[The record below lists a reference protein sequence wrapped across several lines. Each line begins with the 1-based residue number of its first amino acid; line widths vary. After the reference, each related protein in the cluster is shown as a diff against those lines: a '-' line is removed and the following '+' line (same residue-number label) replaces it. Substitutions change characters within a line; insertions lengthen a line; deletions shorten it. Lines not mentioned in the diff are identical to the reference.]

1 MDPVLFSS
9 PTRRAVGRTL
19 SVWGL
24 LPTVLLIVAALAPRP
39 APAQPTYE
47 TNVVPTGVPDG
58 ATGTNNITDAPVF
71 YAPPGADGTLGTA
84 DDDYRPEKP
93 AGSPLI
99 DYADG
104 ALITTA
110 RALNGQAQTE
120 AAWDAGAFESH
131 GEALPV
137 ELASLTATLNGTD
150 TDAAVRLRWRTLSER
165 QNRGFRVQ
173 RAEGRVDKSSSSV
186 DWTTLGQVDGA
197 GTTSERRT
205 YRFTNDDLPFGPERL
220 RYRLVQVDAD
230 GSTETTDPVAVR
242 RSAPDRVRLR
252 APAPNPARRQATLR
266 FAVPEGHDEAVTL
279 TVHDALGRKI
289 RTIEPQSAGRR
300 HRMPIDVAG
309 WPSGAYFVRLRA
321 GPTVRTER
329 LVVVK

>member
-1 MDPVLFSS
+1 M
-9 PTRRAVGRTL
+9 
-19 SVWGL
+19 
-24 LPTVLLIVAALAPRP
+24 AATPPNP
-39 APAQPTYE
+39 ALAQPTYE
-47 TNVVPTGVPDG
+47 VNVVPTGVPDG
-58 ATGTNNITDAPVF
+58 ATGDNNLTEAPVF
-71 YAPPGADGTLGTA
+71 FAPAGADGTLGTA

-104 ALITTA
+104 AFVTTT

-120 AAWDAGAFESH
+120 AAWDAGALESH

-137 ELASLTATLNGTD
+137 ELATLTATLDGPSP
-150 TDAAVRLRWRTLSER
+150 AEASVRLRWRTLSER
-165 QNRGFRVQ
+165 QNDGFRVQ
-173 RAEGRVDKSSSSV
+173 RAGGSADASSSSV
-186 DWTTLGQVDGA
+186 DWTTIGQVDGA

-205 YRFTNDDLPFGPERL
+205 YRFTDDNLPFGAERL

-230 GSTETTDPVAVR
+230 GSTEPTDPVAVR
-242 RSAPDRVRLR
+242 RSGPERVRLR
-252 APAPNPARRQATLR
+252 PPTPNPARQQATLR
-266 FAVPEGHDEAVTL
+266 FAVPDGQEEALML
-279 TVHDALGRKI
+279 TIHDALGRQI
-289 RTIEPQSAGRR
+289 RTIEPQSSGRR
-300 HRMPIDVAG
+300 HRMQVDVGA

>member
-1 MDPVLFSS
+1 MDRTLPRALRPTPHRPRLPALLIGVLVLFI
-9 PTRRAVGRTL
+9 
-19 SVWGL
+19 
-24 LPTVLLIVAALAPRP
+24 TVPAP

-71 YAPPGADGTLGTA
+71 YAPPGADDTLGTA

-104 ALITTA
+104 AFITTTH
-110 RALNGQAQTE
+110 ALNGQTQTE
-120 AAWDAGAFESH
+120 SAWDAGAFESH

-137 ELASLTATLNGTD
+137 ELGSLTATLNGTD
-150 TDAAVRLRWRTLSER
+150 ADAAVRLRWRTLNER
-165 QNRGFRVQ
+165 QNSGFRVQ
-173 RAEGRVDKSSSSV
+173 RANGPEDESSSSV
-186 DWTTLGQVDGA
+186 DWTTLGRVDGA

-205 YRFTNDDLPFGPERL
+205 YRFTDDNLPFGAERL
-220 RYRLVQVDAD
+220 RYRLVQVDTD

-242 RSAPDRVRLR
+242 RSAPDRVQLR
-252 APAPNPARRQATLR
+252 APTPNPARQQATLR
-266 FAVPEGHDEAVTL
+266 FAVPEGHGEAVTL
-279 TVHDALGRKI
+279 TIHDALGRTI
-289 RTIEPQSAGRR
+289 RTIEPQSSGRR
-300 HRMPIDVAG
+300 HRMQINVGA
-309 WPSGAYFVRLRA
+309 WPSGTYFIRLRA
-321 GPTVRTER
+321 GPSVRTER